1 MLHSGKSKHF
11 VCYGDKYSYSWSEW
25 RIHLSVCLTNG
36 VVVVTATFRL
46 RAASLHQA
54 NVDLM
59 SCCLCCTRW
68 MVIGRASRPSIGCSY
83 VGVFPGVFPYSR
95 HPRFRD
101 FDPVVPVDVVR
112 VEADLD
118 RFLDS
123 ANVPMWISVNA
134 LDMMKTSSSQS
145 KRRGRYYDSIR
156 ETNGQVYPVF
166 CYRSN

>member
-1 MLHSGKSKHF
+1 M
-11 VCYGDKYSYSWSEW
+11 
-25 RIHLSVCLTNG
+25 
-36 VVVVTATFRL
+36 TATFRL

-59 SCCLCCTRW
+59 VCCWYSNRW
-68 MVIGRASRPSIGCSY
+68 MVIGRASRPAVDYSFLAVLS
-83 VGVFPGVFPYSR
+83 GVFPNCR

-123 ANVPMWISVNA
+123 ASVPVWISVNA
-134 LDMMKTSSSQS
+134 LDVVPTGGFSSFELTAWTQLLCNLYNSAS
-145 KRRGRYYDSIR
+145 CRKRSLIFQWLCSWAAFLELRLLKLSTVSLDPR
-156 ETNGQVYPVF
+156 
-166 CYRSN
+166 